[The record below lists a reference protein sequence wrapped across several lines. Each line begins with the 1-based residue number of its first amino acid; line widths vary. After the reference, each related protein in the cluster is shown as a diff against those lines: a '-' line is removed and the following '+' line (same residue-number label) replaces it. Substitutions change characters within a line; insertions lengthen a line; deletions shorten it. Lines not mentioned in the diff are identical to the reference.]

1 VVGGRYQLVEPVGQ
15 GSFGR
20 VWRGLDKVL
29 DRVVAVKE
37 VLLPPQQPEAHAEL
51 VARAMREARA
61 AARLQHPGVITIH
74 DVVEH
79 GNAPWIVM
87 EFISGQSLGAEIDE
101 HGRLPW
107 QRAAGIGMQVAE
119 ALEHAHTAGVVHRDL
134 KPDNILLSGRRT
146 IVADFGIARLLDAT
160 TRLTNT
166 GMTPGTLNY
175 MAPEQL
181 EGTIGSAA
189 DMWALGAT
197 LYAAVEGTPPFDG
210 PTRTAVLTAILTRP
224 PAPPQ
229 HAGALSDLIEALLAK
244 DPAERPD
251 APAVIAALD
260 AVVSQAALTEKAEA
274 LIETGYA
281 LFWKEGRRPQAEAA
295 YREAIRLAPDNSR
308 AHQGLGDA
316 LNFSGRFMEAVDA
329 YQETIRLN
337 PDNDIARKR
346 LCTVKILSEPFEVEE
361 EEVD

>member
-1 VVGGRYQLVEPVGQ
+1 MVGGRYQLVEPVGQ

-37 VLLPPQQPEAHAEL
+37 VLLPPQQPETHAQL

-101 HGRLPW
+101 HGRVPW
-107 QRAAGIGMQVAE
+107 QRTASIGMQVAE

-160 TRLTNT
+160 RLTDT
-166 GMTPGTLNY
+166 GITLGMLNY
-175 MAPEQL
+175 MALEQL
-181 EGTIGSAA
+181 EGTIGPAA

-197 LYAAVEGTPPFDG
+197 LRRRGGHSAV
-210 PTRTAVLTAILTRP
+210 
-224 PAPPQ
+224 
-229 HAGALSDLIEALLAK
+229 
-244 DPAERPD
+244 
-251 APAVIAALD
+251 
-260 AVVSQAALTEKAEA
+260 
-274 LIETGYA
+274 
-281 LFWKEGRRPQAEAA
+281 
-295 YREAIRLAPDNSR
+295 
-308 AHQGLGDA
+308 
-316 LNFSGRFMEAVDA
+316 
-329 YQETIRLN
+329 
-337 PDNDIARKR
+337 
-346 LCTVKILSEPFEVEE
+346 
-361 EEVD
+361 

>member
-1 VVGGRYQLVEPVGQ
+1 MVGGRYQLVEPVGQ

-37 VLLPPQQPEAHAEL
+37 VLLPPQQPETHAQL

-101 HGRLPW
+101 HGRVPW
-107 QRAAGIGMQVAE
+107 QRTASIGMQVAE

-160 TRLTNT
+160 RLTDT
-166 GMTPGTLNY
+166 GITLGMLNY
-175 MAPEQL
+175 MALEQL
-181 EGTIGSAA
+181 EGTIGPAA

-197 LYAAVEGTPPFDG
+197 LYAAVEGTPPFDA
-210 PTRTAVLTAILTRP
+210 PTRTAVLTAILTRPP

-251 APAVIAALD
+251 APAAIAALN
-260 AVVSQAALTEKAEA
+260 AVVSHAALTEKAEA

-295 YREAIRLAPDNSR
+295 YREAIRLAPDNYR

-316 LNFSGRFMEAVDA
+316 LNYSGRFMEAVDA
-329 YQETIRLN
+329 YQEAIRLN
-337 PDNDIARKR
+337 PDSDIARKR
-346 LCTVKILSEPFEVEE
+346 LYTVKILSEPFEVEE